1 MHINVQLV
9 GLREAVVEREREREQ
24 LKQQL
29 TTLQSTLSH
38 RSSTNTSGN
47 FILLLLL
54 LLLLLLCCSEERG
67 GEFGERVR
75 KLEREVGGARE
86 REEGLRGELAAMRE
100 VRDHTH

>member
-1 MHINVQLV
+1 M
-9 GLREAVVEREREREQ
+9 GLRGAVVEREREREQ
-24 LKQQL
+24 LQQQL

-38 RSSTNTSGN
+38 RSSTNTLEIS
-47 FILLLLL
+47 FLLLL

-75 KLEREVGGARE
+75 ELEREVGGARE